1 MKNKYIFEEKNF
13 TINPHSF
20 TVPNIT
26 DTNIWMGMDAV
37 RKKKKVQKDENG
49 SKIHIKKENEGK
61 FTEAANRAGMSV
73 QQFAAHVLSNKDKY
87 SGKLIKR
94 ANFARNAAKWK

>member
-20 TVPNIT
+20 KVPNVT
-26 DTNIWMGMDAV
+26 DTNIWMGMDSI
-37 RKKKKVQKDENG
+37 RKKKVQKDEEG

-73 QQFAAHVLSNKDKY
+73 QQFAAHVLSNKDRY

>member
-1 MKNKYIFEEKNF
+1 MKNKYVFEEKGY
-13 TINPHSF
+13 TLDPHSF

-37 RKKKKVQKDENG
+37 KKKKKVKKDESG

-73 QQFAAHVLSNKDKY
+73 QQFASHVLSNKDKY
-87 SGKLIKR
+87 SGKLVKR